1 MSSHDYLTGVLREIA
16 DLFPENPGEGL
27 RAALAIAEAKGG
39 TEAHFPARAP
49 DDHWL
54 PRAVGREAA
63 DRICAHFAVGRGG
76 VRLEVPLGP
85 HRFYARARRMAAELV
100 GKGRSTNE
108 VARAVGVHGRTVW
121 RIKAR
126 MRDTGDDDQGSLF

>member
-27 RAALAIAEAKGG
+27 RAALAIAEARGG

-54 PRAVGREAA
+54 TRAVGREAA
-63 DRICAHFAVGRGG
+63 DRICAHFRVAQRGG
-76 VRLEVPLGP
+76 
-85 HRFYARARRMAAELV
+85 
-100 GKGRSTNE
+100 
-108 VARAVGVHGRTVW
+108 
-121 RIKAR
+121 
-126 MRDTGDDDQGSLF
+126 